1 MAKTTTGS
9 ATFES
14 VMKDIKAKNFK
25 PVYYLMGEESYYIDR
40 ISDYIVEQALEP
52 QERDFCLCTLF
63 GADVGASEITSMAK
77 SFPMG
82 GARQVVLVREAQNV
96 ADMEQMVYYLQNP
109 QPSTILVLC
118 HKNGSLDRR
127 KKLPALV
134 ERVGVLFES
143 KKPNDRQLLSFVSG
157 YLKQKGVGI
166 DVKASAMIV
175 DYVGADMSRMS
186 GELDKLVIALEA
198 TAQKIVTSEVVE
210 KNIGISKEYNNFEL
224 QSALVEK
231 NILKANRIVN
241 YFDKNQKTNPI
252 QMTLSILF
260 KFYSNLMLAYYAPE
274 KTPTG
279 IASWLGISPW
289 QAEKNVIP
297 AMRMYSGVKVMQIIS
312 QIRKADGRSKGV
324 GGGNVA
330 NGELLRELIF
340 FILH

>member
-1 MAKTTTGS
+1 MAKTTS
-9 ATFES
+9 SSVTFES
-14 VMKDIKAKNFK
+14 VMKDIKAKSFK

-40 ISDYIVEQALEP
+40 ISDYIVEQALRPE
-52 QERDFCLCTLF
+52 ERDFSLCTLF
-63 GADVGASEITSMAK
+63 GADVSASDIISMAK

-82 GARQVVLVREAQNV
+82 GERQVVLVREAQNV
-96 ADMEQMVYYLQNP
+96 ADMEQLVFYLQNP
-109 QPSTILVLC
+109 QLSTILILC

-127 KKLPALV
+127 KKLSALV
-134 ERVGVLFES
+134 ERVGILFES

-166 DVKASAMIV
+166 DAKASEMIV
-175 DYVGADMSRMS
+175 DFVGADMSRMS
-186 GELDKLVIALEA
+186 GELDKLIIALEGNP
-198 TAQKIVTSEVVE
+198 QKLVTSDVVE

-231 NILKANRIVN
+231 DILKANLIVI

-252 QMTLSILF
+252 QMTLSLLF
-260 KFYSNLMLAYYAPE
+260 KFYSNLMLAYYAPN

-297 AMRMYSGVKVMQIIS
+297 AMRMYSGTKVMQIIS
-312 QIRKADGRSKGV
+312 QIRRADGLSKGV
-324 GGGNVA
+324 GGGNVT